1 MLGVTS
7 EADERPCM
15 SGKTSIYKPGYYSR
29 VGIGC
34 KLD

>member
-7 EADERPCM
+7 EDERPCM

-29 VGIGC
+29 VG
-34 KLD
+34 LDCRSN